1 MPLLQWRGS
10 SIPLRGFSMRED
22 VPWRG
27 EHFQSFFAPHRAIV
41 KMCFYKNKGPGKR
54 PTFRRGHFRCSFS
67 LKKCLRLFLPR
78 GTFAFVRKNI
88 LGAHLL
94 VLRGGGHWAKVSNPL
109 GVRPTAL
116 KSPLEWGLSPSFFQ
130 CNIIFLLLFRKCP
143 SSLILLSSVHWV

>member
-1 MPLLQWRGS
+1 MTMPLLQWRGS

-94 VLRGGGHWAKVSNPL
+94 VLRGGVIERKFQTRWEYVLPRLNP
-109 GVRPTAL
+109 
-116 KSPLEWGLSPSFFQ
+116 PLSGD
-130 CNIIFLLLFRKCP
+130 
-143 SSLILLSSVHWV
+143 